1 MHFKIKA
8 HLAQF
13 IVLSAFVPL
22 ACLAQADLGKDDLAF
37 WKEKVHPLL
46 QENCWK
52 CHGAEKK
59 IKGDLVLSTRQGIL
73 DGGEIGPA
81 VNLEKPE
88 SSLILEMISYK
99 DEDHQMP
106 PIGKLADDQI
116 ATLAEWIKR
125 GLPFDPKD
133 EVTYH
138 HEEEENFSNTIVN
151 ERTKAHW
158 AYVKPV
164 DHVPPKGTGAKHPID
179 AFILERLRKEGL
191 PSNGMAEPATL
202 LRRAH
207 FDLVGLPRRRSRR
220 STLFSRITRRRPMRK
235 RSTACSHPLT
245 TGKNGVVTGW
255 TWFAMPRP
263 TGTSATAT
271 SPWRG
276 GIVTTSSGPSTRTSP
291 TTASFRNSLQ
301 AMNCPRRMPTPSPPP
316 AFSDWGFGTMSR
328 RTGNLPAT
336 TTWTTSSALRATPSW
351 PCPLDRPLPRPQ
363 DRPHS
368 NQGLLFHAFLLRQ
381 RLPTRKGRNQLG
393 QGTGLEGQHPV
404 RQPI

>member
-1 MHFKIKA
+1 MHFKFKA
-8 HLAQF
+8 RLAQF

-59 IKGDLVLSTRQGIL
+59 IKGDLVLSTRQGLL

-133 EVTYH
+133 EVTHH
-138 HEEEENFSNTIVN
+138 HEEEEKFSNTIVN

-164 DHVPPKGTGAKHPID
+164 DHAPPKGTGAKHPID
-179 AFILERLRKEGL
+179 AFILERLKLEGL
-191 PSNGMAEPATL
+191 PSNGLAEPAFPVL
-202 LRRAH
+202 ARRKP
-207 FDLVGLPRRRSRR
+207 VTGNSRR
-220 STLFSRITRRRPMRK
+220 
-235 RSTACSHPLT
+235 
-245 TGKNGVVTGW
+245 
-255 TWFAMPRP
+255 
-263 TGTSATAT
+263 
-271 SPWRG
+271 
-276 GIVTTSSGPSTRTSP
+276 
-291 TTASFRNSLQ
+291 NS
-301 AMNCPRRMPTPSPPP
+301 NR
-316 AFSDWGFGTMSR
+316 F
-328 RTGNLPAT
+328 
-336 TTWTTSSALRATPSW
+336 
-351 PCPLDRPLPRPQ
+351 
-363 DRPHS
+363 
-368 NQGLLFHAFLLRQ
+368 
-381 RLPTRKGRNQLG
+381 
-393 QGTGLEGQHPV
+393 
-404 RQPI
+404 